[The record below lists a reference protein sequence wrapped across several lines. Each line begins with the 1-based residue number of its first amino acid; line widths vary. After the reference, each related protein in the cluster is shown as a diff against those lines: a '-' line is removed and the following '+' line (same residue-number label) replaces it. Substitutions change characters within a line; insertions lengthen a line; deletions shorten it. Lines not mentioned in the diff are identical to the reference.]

1 MSEHVHTTLRTPQKQ
16 KLKEVAKCLED
27 KYGRTRLEK
36 IKELILDSMGLKG
49 DDYEGKE
56 IFFM

>member
-36 IKELILDSMGLKG
+36 IKELIMDQMRLKG
-49 DDYEGKE
+49 DD
-56 IFFM
+56 